1 MKQNLF
7 VLMVVAFAL
16 VFTSCGKLPQVE
28 IDEAKASL
36 EEAKSVQAD
45 LYLADE
51 FFALQDSL
59 NAVVVAAETQKSKM
73 FANYSEV
80 KEKLT
85 AISAQGTELVTKTGA
100 RKEEIKSDLASAQV
114 EINNLIQENIQ
125 LLEVAPKGKEG
136 NEALEAIKAD
146 IEGINFSVSDVPV
159 LIGNGDL
166 LNAQTK
172 VEAAREKAAA
182 INTELKT
189 VMEKYMKKS

>member
-1 MKQNLF
+1 MKRNLF
-7 VLMVVAFAL
+7 VVMVVAFAL
-16 VFTSCGKLPQVE
+16 IFTGCGKLPQVE
-28 IDEAKASL
+28 IDAAKASL
-36 EEAKSVQAD
+36 EQAKTAQAD

-73 FANYSEV
+73 FANYKEV

-85 AISAQGTELVTKTGA
+85 VISTQGTELVTKTET

-114 EINNLIQENIQ
+114 EISNLIQENNQ
-125 LLEVAPKGKEG
+125 LLEIAPKGKEG
-136 NEALEAIKAD
+136 KEALEAIRAD
-146 IEGINFSVSDVPV
+146 IEGINTSVSDVPV
-159 LIGNGDL
+159 LIENGDL

-172 VEAAREKAAA
+172 VKAAREKASS

-189 VMEKYMKKS
+189 VLEKYMKKS